1 MKCSYNCT
9 ALSLAP
15 IQGSVQQLYSVQC
28 DGTATISAETLASI
42 QCLNVPQGG
51 AGCDQFQSVSLARAL
66 ARAGVSER
74 VDL

>member
-15 IQGSVQQLYSVQC
+15 VQGSVQQLYSVQC
-28 DGTATISAETLASI
+28 DGTATIPAEILASI

-51 AGCDQFQSVSLARAL
+51 DDCDQFQAVSLGRAL
-66 ARAGVSER
+66 ARVGVSER